1 MTHPDDLMTQG
12 MKCLIDNLGII
23 EAQRFIVL
31 VKSDKSDY
39 TEWQRD
45 YFDSMTPEEFR
56 TSLEEFIKQHPDDKN
71 FCKGESLNEVRIH
84 AEA

>member
-39 TEWQRD
+39 TEWQREHYD
-45 YFDSMTPEEFR
+45 KMKPGEFHAA
-56 TSLEEFIKQHPDDKN
+56 LMEFAKKHSVD
-71 FCKGESLNEVRIH
+71 L
-84 AEA
+84 